1 MSLARVVRTV
11 ALLSALGACAPSA
24 ESSASGTAP
33 AAAREPLELE
43 LASPERASVRRV
55 VHATGT
61 LFAEEQATVSAK
73 VAGRVAQ
80 VFHDVG
86 TMLAPD
92 EALVQ
97 LETIDFELALNER
110 KRAFEQS
117 LARIG
122 IAELPEGEIDVE
134 KLPAVERAR
143 LQAENGFARY
153 ERGRLLRERTPPAMS
168 EQDYLDLQTAWS
180 VAKADHRIAQLN
192 AKAQLAEARAQKAQL
207 ETAAQRLVDT
217 RHVVPSAGREGARYS
232 VTARRVSVGDYVT
245 IGAPLFE
252 LVDTD
257 PLELRVRIPERHV
270 ADVVT
275 GLAVAITVEAF
286 EAPFV
291 GTVVRINPAIDV
303 RTRTFEVEV
312 RVPNADGRLRPGAF
326 ATAELET
333 TREESVLE
341 VERASIST
349 FAGVHKVFLV
359 KDGKAQ
365 ERVVELGTVRGE
377 RVVIRR
383 GLEGSERIV
392 RRPPAGLATGV
403 PLREAVGGSGK

>member
-1 MSLARVVRTV
+1 MVSL
-11 ALLSALGACAPSA
+11 LLALGACAPSA
-24 ESSASGTAP
+24 ESSATKTAQP
-33 AAAREPLELE
+33 VSREPLELE
-43 LASPERASVRRV
+43 FASPTRANARRPVRV
-55 VHATGT
+55 TGT

-73 VAGRVAQ
+73 VAGRVAA
-80 VFHDVG
+80 VYHDVG
-86 TMLAPD
+86 ASLAPD
-92 EALVQ
+92 ESLVQ

-110 KRAFEQS
+110 KRALEQS

-122 IAELPEGEIDVE
+122 ITELPEGEIDVE
-134 KLPAVERAR
+134 KLPSVERAR

-192 AKAQLAEARAQKAQL
+192 AKAQLAEARAQRAQL
-207 ETAAQRLVDT
+207 DTAAQRLADT

-257 PLELRVRIPERHV
+257 PLELRARIPERHV
-270 ADVVT
+270 AHVVT
-275 GLAVAITVEAF
+275 GLVVAITFEAF
-286 EAPFV
+286 ETPFV

-312 RVPNADGRLRPGAF
+312 RVPNTDGLLRAGAF

-349 FAGVHKVFLV
+349 FAGVHKLFLAR
-359 KDGKAQ
+359 DGKAQ
-365 ERVVELGTVRGE
+365 ERVVELGAVRGE
-377 RVVIRR
+377 CVEIRR
-383 GLEGSERIV
+383 GLDGSERIV
-392 RRPPAGLATGV
+392 RRPPAGLATGA
-403 PLREAVGGSGK
+403 PLREAIGGSGK